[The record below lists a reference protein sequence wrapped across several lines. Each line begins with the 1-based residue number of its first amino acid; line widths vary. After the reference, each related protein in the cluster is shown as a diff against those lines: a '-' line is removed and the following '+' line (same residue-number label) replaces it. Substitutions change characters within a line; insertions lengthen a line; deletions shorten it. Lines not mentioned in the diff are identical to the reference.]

1 VVKEKKMK
9 LKKTL
14 MLLIVLA
21 LISGCSQSYKG
32 FTEPTAENTMLV
44 VGRVIVE
51 DKGYT
56 EKPEVYKQDL
66 RVAIFGLSADG
77 EELGF
82 WARTDENGYFVL
94 SNVPMGEYAIKAVQL
109 TVGSGQFLSIENRLG
124 FVDDP
129 YLVVNREF
137 FIFEGEYFP
146 FEPVGRIQSLKHH
159 IFTLDQSNRNILQ
172 VRNMAVY
179 KLKNYELH
187 TGEKLTA
194 EPVEQ
199 YYIDKYPNSVW
210 NKDLEVSAAVNR
222 YPR

>member
-1 VVKEKKMK
+1 MNTKKM
-9 LKKTL
+9 L
-14 MLLIVLA
+14 MFLVILI

-32 FTEPTAENTMLV
+32 FTEPSAENTMMV
-44 VGRVIVE
+44 VGQVIVE

-56 EKPEVYKQDL
+56 EKPEVYKEDL
-66 RVAIFGLSADG
+66 RIAIFGLGADG

-94 SNVPMGEYAIKAVQL
+94 SNVPMGEYAVKAVQL

-124 FVDDP
+124 FSDEP
-129 YLVVNREF
+129 YIIVNREF
-137 FIFEGEYFP
+137 FIFEGGYFP
-146 FEPVGRIQSLKHH
+146 FEPIGRIQSLKHH

-179 KLKNYELH
+179 KLNNYELH
-187 TGEKLTA
+187 TGEMLTA
-194 EPVEQ
+194 EPVET
-199 YYIDKYPNSVW
+199 YFIEKYPNSAW
-210 NKDLEVSAAVNR
+210 KKDLEQSAAVNR

>member
-1 VVKEKKMK
+1 MV
-9 LKKTL
+9 LKNVIIATA
-14 MLLIVLA
+14 MLILFH
-21 LISGCSQSYKG
+21 GCSQSFKG
-32 FTEPTAENTMLV
+32 FTEPTSENTMLV
-44 VGRVIVE
+44 IGRVIVE

-56 EKPEVYKQDL
+56 ERPEVYKKDL
-66 RVAIFGLSADG
+66 RIAIYGKGKDG
-77 EELGF
+77 TEQGI

-94 SNVPMGEYAIKAVQL
+94 SNVPMGEYAVKAVQL

-129 YLVVNREF
+129 YLIVNREF
-137 FIFEGEYFP
+137 FIFEGDYFP

-172 VRNMAVY
+172 VRNLALY
-179 KLKNYELH
+179 QLNDYELH
-187 TGEKLTA
+187 TGEMLTA

-199 YYIDKYPNSVW
+199 YFIAKYPNSAW
-210 NKDLEVSAAVNR
+210 KEELETSAAVNR